1 MADWGGNGTLFQIFT
16 GAVGDRPTFFFE
28 VSAQTIFSAHLLLRG
43 QVSLSAVPN
52 KSLVLKR
59 VSCYAEGSGVA
70 SETP

>member
-1 MADWGGNGTLFQIFT
+1 
-16 GAVGDRPTFFFE
+16 
-28 VSAQTIFSAHLLLRG
+28 
-43 QVSLSAVPN
+43 LSAVPN